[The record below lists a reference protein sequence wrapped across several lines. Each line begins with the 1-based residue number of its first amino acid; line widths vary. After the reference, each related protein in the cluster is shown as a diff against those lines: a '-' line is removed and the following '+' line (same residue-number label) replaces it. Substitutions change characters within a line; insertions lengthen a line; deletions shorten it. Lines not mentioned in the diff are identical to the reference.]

1 MEIKE
6 SKSHRNSVELLE
18 IVGSDETICCAA
30 WTSTTTR
37 LTEERK
43 SRVPALIHQLYSEGH
58 HSPFEHTLVSFRCVV
73 DIATERQMIRHRAG
87 CSYSIES
94 ARYRKYREEKFY
106 IPDDLN
112 EEWKSLLV
120 SASDSCWHLYDRVIE
135 SHEELGL
142 TRGRAKEI
150 ARYFLPLSTQVEM
163 VVTYNLRSFLHFL
176 QLRDENHAQVEIRQV
191 AQQMRALVEETERF
205 RYTLEAH
212 DLKYPSA

>member
-1 MEIKE
+1 
-6 SKSHRNSVELLE
+6 
-18 IVGSDETICCAA
+18 
-30 WTSTTTR
+30 
-37 LTEERK
+37 
-43 SRVPALIHQLYSEGH
+43 
-58 HSPFEHTLVSFRCVV
+58 
-73 DIATERQMIRHRAG
+73 MIRHRAG

-106 IPDDLN
+106 IPEDLN

-150 ARYFLPLSTQVEM
+150 ARYFLPLSTQVEL
-163 VVTYNLRSFLHFL
+163 VATYNMRSFLHFL
-176 QLRDENHAQVEIRQV
+176 KLRDEKHAQVEIRQV

-205 RYTLEAH
+205 KHSFEAH
-212 DLKYPSA
+212 DLKYA